1 MVSDSIPKSIQI
13 PTNNPQASP
22 LETAPVKPLQCD
34 RTPNRNTMRSSI
46 ACVRCRRSKV
56 KCVNTGPNTTCR
68 ACEASNREC
77 TYPPPVASGAPRV
90 SSGATTV
97 RTGGGGGGGGGSGG
111 RDIAPGSVGGGTSV
125 HHGGASGDRSEVCC
139 STWTAEIAI
148 RGSVGVGEN

>member
-1 MVSDSIPKSIQI
+1 MTLAFCDPSVVVIVSNPASTFFQI
-13 PTNNPQASP
+13 PAKKPQASP
-22 LETAPVKPLQCD
+22 LETANAKPLQCD

-77 TYPPPVASGAPRV
+77 TYPPPVASGAPRI
-90 SSGATTV
+90 SSGSTTV
-97 RTGGGGGGGGGSGG
+97 RASGGGGGGG
-111 RDIAPGSVGGGTSV
+111 RDIAPGSVGGGISA

-139 STWTAEIAI
+139 LLF
-148 RGSVGVGEN
+148 